1 MQFAVVLAD
10 ATKSLTGF
18 EHDPVAS
25 THDAINEQLIRRG
38 CVVGVTTMV
47 LSRAGEFLS
56 RGYVVDICYHP
67 FYGHHLVWVPAE
79 GDRYNAAFITAE
91 ADAEISVLI

>member
-1 MQFAVVLAD
+1 MQFAIILAD
-10 ATKSLTGF
+10 AIKTLTGF

-25 THDAINEQLIRRG
+25 TNDAICDQLMRRG

-79 GDRYNAAFITAE
+79 GDQYTASFITAE
-91 ADAEISVLI
+91 ADAEITVLI